1 VTHDRSIMMENQ
13 KIGYGYIVQ
22 EVAMTFLLLN
32 DYGMRDYF
40 DKWMNSIV
48 NQETNEVSYKT
59 EYQKNIKVHQL
70 FEPIEARNN
79 SITIGQ
85 KKTNEENKIYSIE
98 LEDAFPTTLNSIDF
112 SNDPDVIGEV
122 SVSMS
127 YTKWRRI

>member
-1 VTHDRSIMMENQ
+1 MGAALAYWHIQLNK

-70 FEPIEARNN
+70 IYPVEAKDSR
-79 SITIGQ
+79 I
-85 KKTNEENKIYSIE
+85 KT
-98 LEDAFPTTLNSIDF
+98 
-112 SNDPDVIGEV
+112 
-122 SVSMS
+122 
-127 YTKWRRI
+127 R